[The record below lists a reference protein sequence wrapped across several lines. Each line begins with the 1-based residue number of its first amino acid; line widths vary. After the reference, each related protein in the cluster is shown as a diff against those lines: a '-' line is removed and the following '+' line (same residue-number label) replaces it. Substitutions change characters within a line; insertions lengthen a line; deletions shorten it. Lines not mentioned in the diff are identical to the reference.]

1 MRRPKNRATPAKP
14 PCFGPLSWLFPSRNS
29 KSSYTSNLDNAQAEK
44 QGDTSGANS
53 MLQNLGELWDDAE
66 YDELN
71 SLEGFVKT
79 LGS

>member
-1 MRRPKNRATPAKP
+1 MTH
-14 PCFGPLSWLFPSRNS
+14 
-29 KSSYTSNLDNAQAEK
+29 AQAEK

-71 SLEGFVKT
+71 SLDGFVKS